1 MAPPA
6 IKPPATLP
14 ADFNGWDQ
22 APPKTLPA
30 DFDKW
35 DKPTA
40 PASAMTAA
48 EQPKSFLKGV
58 QDSFDANTRTS
69 PKEPLLETGLKSVVG
84 AIGAPL
90 VHPINTAKGIL
101 DMVPGSPDLPNTPMK
116 SNGTT
121 YLRDEGTNP
130 IVNRGVQAYH
140 DVRDGGPG
148 YAATKLGGELFG
160 GLALGE
166 GTGAAVRGMGAAAD
180 TVRNVAVGDPN
191 AAALR
196 GLRIGP
202 RSPKAI
208 STLSAIEGARPF
220 LKGATSLEDLQG
232 RIPAAK
238 NEIWSPYK
246 QAIDTVGDKST
257 GFGTVADLENERL
270 QNSALL
276 RGLKSKN
283 PEAIQLAMQKGLNEA
298 DLLAQEKQLKSI
310 LDPELRATGI
320 DPTAIRKS
328 FGEVSRIGKQVS
340 GRSTLIEAEKPY
352 GIGKMLDLDLH
363 KPLQAPGKIMEGLRD
378 VIAGRPLLRGKPTD
392 VSILEGF
399 RDAGPKPDFGRI
411 LTPQELANPFLNKSK
426 VLSKK

>member
-1 MAPPA
+1 MAPPV
-6 IKPPATLP
+6 KPPATLP
-14 ADFNGWDQ
+14 PDFNGWDT

-35 DKPTA
+35 DKPATA
-40 PASAMTAA
+40 PAASTAA
-48 EQPKSFLKGV
+48 PAPTSFLKGV
-58 QDSFDANTRTS
+58 QNSFDENTRTS

-84 AIGAPL
+84 AIGSPL
-90 VHPINTAKGIL
+90 VHPINTAKGML
-101 DMVPGSPDLPNTPMK
+101 DMIPGSPDLPNTPMK
-116 SNGTT
+116 ANGAT
-121 YLRDEGTNP
+121 YLRDEGNNP

-160 GLALGE
+160 SAALGE
-166 GTGAAVRGMGAAAD
+166 GVGAAARGVGAATD
-180 TVRNVAVGDPN
+180 SIRNTAIGDPD
-191 AAALR
+191 ASALR
-196 GLRIGP
+196 GLQVGP

-246 QAIDTVGDKST
+246 EAISAVGDKPT
-257 GFGTVADLENERL
+257 GFGTVADLEEARL

-276 RGLKSKN
+276 RGLKSRN
-283 PEAIQLAMQKGLNEA
+283 PEAIQLAAQKGLGEA
-298 DLLAQEKQLKSI
+298 DLLTQEKQLKSL

-340 GRSTLIEAEKPY
+340 GKSTLIEAEKPY
-352 GIGKMLDLDLH
+352 GFGKMLDIDLH
-363 KPLQAPGKIMEGLRD
+363 KPLATPGKIVEGMRD
-378 VIAGRPLLRGKPTD
+378 IIAGRPLLRGKPTD
-392 VSILEGF
+392 VNILEGF
-399 RDAGPKPDFGRI
+399 RNAGPKPDLGRI
-411 LTPQELANPFLNKSK
+411 LTPQELSNPFLNTSK
-426 VLSKK
+426 VLIRK